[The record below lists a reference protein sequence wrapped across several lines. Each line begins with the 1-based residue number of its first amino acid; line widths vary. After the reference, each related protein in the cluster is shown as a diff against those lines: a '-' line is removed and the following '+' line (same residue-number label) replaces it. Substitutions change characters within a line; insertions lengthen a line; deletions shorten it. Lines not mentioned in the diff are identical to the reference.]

1 MRKKDPFLTSPRFV
15 KFCVI
20 SGFTIWM
27 STIIFGILVGQ
38 LDQVGPGA
46 DLAGFNPLINYISD
60 LGSLRY
66 TPLPVILNFGMMATG
81 LLMTP
86 VSFAIKNIMI
96 GDGTKIWRKIM
107 GYITLVILLIG
118 MAGFFFTGILSE
130 DTGAIFDQII
140 PLPSNYPWHDI
151 VADFAFMFFMAG
163 GILVATQFILFKNT
177 LEKEIGVKNPLLVR
191 IILII
196 ITWVLTPTFFG
207 FFYTVPYLDAVD
219 TNFWTYLP
227 MWQWSPLWE
236 WLLMLSIVASLFSVS
251 FMILKPLN
259 RKILDGLKKS

>member
-1 MRKKDPFLTSPRFV
+1 MKNKNPFLTSPQFV

-27 STIIFGILVGQ
+27 LTIILGILVGQ
-38 LDQVGPGA
+38 LDHAGPGF

-86 VSFAIKNIMI
+86 VSFAIKNILI
-96 GDGTKIWRKIM
+96 GDGSKIWRKIM
-107 GYITLVILLIG
+107 AYITLVILLIG
-118 MAGFFFTGILSE
+118 MAGFFFTGVLSE
-130 DTGAIFDQII
+130 DTGAMFDQLF
-140 PLPSNYPWHDI
+140 PLPENYPWHDI
-151 VADFAFMFFMAG
+151 VADFAFIFFMSG
-163 GILVATQFILFKNT
+163 GILVASQFILYKNI
-177 LEKEIGVKNPLLVR
+177 LYNEIGVKNPRLVR

-207 FFYTVPYLDAVD
+207 FFYSVPYFDAVD
-219 TNFWTYLP
+219 TPFWGYLDA
-227 MWQWSPLWE
+227 WQWSPLWE

-259 RKILDGLKKS
+259 RKILKENEKS